1 VVFIGAWPL
10 RIAVLTLGAIGVAYI
25 ALRVPTRERVLEPR
39 SPA

>member
-1 VVFIGAWPL
+1 VFIGVWPL
-10 RIAVLTLGAIGVAYI
+10 RLAVLTLGAIGVAYI